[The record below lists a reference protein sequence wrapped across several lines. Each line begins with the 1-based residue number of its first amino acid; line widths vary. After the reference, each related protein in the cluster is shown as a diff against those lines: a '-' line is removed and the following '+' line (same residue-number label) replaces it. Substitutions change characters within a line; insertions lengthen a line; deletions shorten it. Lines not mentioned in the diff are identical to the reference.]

1 MLFTGRMSS
10 VESTLGTT
18 RMNPDMS
25 IMSGANMK
33 PEDQFQFSLMTDEH
47 SIKKPLS
54 PFKQM
59 PKKELVVPNPN
70 DKVVHQKLYEFL
82 RAEKERRS
90 NDQHEMAAEEQRM
103 KEFVDK

>member
-1 MLFTGRMSS
+1 M
-10 VESTLGTT
+10 GTT

-25 IMSGANMK
+25 IMSGANLK
-33 PEDQFQFSLMTDEH
+33 PEDHFQFSIMTENH

-54 PFKQM
+54 PFKHL

-90 NDQHEMAAEEQRM
+90 NVQYETAGEEQKL